1 MTTIYHATPT
11 PAIDAGPRAVFVA
24 QPEDLAH
31 APSTMTPPMRPLALV
46 FSACLVL
53 WILLSGHLDALDL
66 GMAVVASALVAF
78 ANRDIEGVSELLRWT
93 PRLLAYL
100 PWLLKEI
107 WIANIQVVRLI
118 LDPALPIDPV
128 IVRLRT
134 RFASDFARTTLANSI
149 TLTPGTITLD
159 VEGEHF
165 VVHAITAGGG
175 ADIVAGGMARRVG
188 RVFGD
193 PGA

>member
-1 MTTIYHATPT
+1 M
-11 PAIDAGPRAVFVA
+11 
-24 QPEDLAH
+24 
-31 APSTMTPPMRPLALV
+31 PPFALV

-53 WILLSGHLDALDL
+53 WILLSGHLSALDL
-66 GMAVVASALVAF
+66 VMGVAASGLVTF
-78 ANRDIEGVSELLRWT
+78 ANRDIEGVSEILRWT

-107 WIANIQVVRLI
+107 WIANIQVVKLV

-128 IVRLRT
+128 VVRIRT
-134 RFASDFARTTLANSI
+134 RFSSDLARTTLGNSI

-159 VEGEHF
+159 VDGEDF
-165 VVHAITAGGG
+165 LVHAITAAGG
-175 ADIVAGGMARRVG
+175 ADVAAGGMARRVG
-188 RVFGD
+188 GIFGD

>member
-1 MTTIYHATPT
+1 
-11 PAIDAGPRAVFVA
+11 
-24 QPEDLAH
+24 
-31 APSTMTPPMRPLALV
+31 MRPLTLV

-53 WILLSGHLDALDL
+53 WFLLSGHFRALDVA
-66 GMAVVASALVAF
+66 MAVAASALVAW
-78 ANRDIEGVSELLRWT
+78 ANRDIEGVSELLRWS

-128 IVRLRT
+128 IVRVRT
-134 RFASDFARTTLANSI
+134 RFGSDFARTTLANSI
-149 TLTPGTITLD
+149 TLTPGTLTLD
-159 VEGEHF
+159 VEGEDL

>member
-1 MTTIYHATPT
+1 
-11 PAIDAGPRAVFVA
+11 
-24 QPEDLAH
+24 
-31 APSTMTPPMRPLALV
+31 MRPSALV
-46 FSACLVL
+46 FSACLIL
-53 WILLSGHLDALDL
+53 WILLSGHVGVLDL
-66 GMAVVASALVAF
+66 AMAVAASALVTF
-78 ANRDIEGVSELLRWT
+78 ANRDVEGVSEMLRWT

-107 WIANIQVVRLI
+107 WVANIQVVKLV

-128 IVRLRT
+128 IVRVRT
-134 RFASDFARTTLANSI
+134 RFSSDFARTTLANSI

-159 VEGEHF
+159 VDGDDF
-165 VVHAITAGGG
+165 LVHAITAGGG

-188 RVFGD
+188 RMFGD